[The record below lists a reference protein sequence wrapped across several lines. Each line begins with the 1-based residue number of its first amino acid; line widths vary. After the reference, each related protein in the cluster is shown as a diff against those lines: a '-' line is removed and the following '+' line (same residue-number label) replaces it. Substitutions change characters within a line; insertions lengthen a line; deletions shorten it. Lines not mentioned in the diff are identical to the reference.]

1 MTKWVVNCPALLEC
15 PLHEEL
21 REPLDRAMREHTAL
35 VLEEHGD
42 AMAPPEGAL
51 RWAIDDHGPGWVSE
65 CEKTQASLMRY
76 REALLTFHRESK
88 RARYSKKKAAASQ
101 HPRAL

>member
-1 MTKWVVNCPALLEC
+1 MKRSAAT
-15 PLHEEL
+15 PLARGHAQADEASAAAY
-21 REPLDRAMREHTAL
+21 AMSPSE
-35 VLEEHGD
+35 
-42 AMAPPEGAL
+42 AL
-51 RWAIDDHGPGWVSE
+51 RWAIDDHSPGWVSE
-65 CEKTQASLMRY
+65 SEKTQASLMRY